1 MSKHFFKLLFGALF
15 LVSATAFTGCNDDD
29 KEPTPVLT
37 ASPEVLNF
45 TDETSTTQTI
55 EIKANC
61 HWEVSAS
68 ALQGWATITPME
80 GNGNATLTV
89 AVEEL
94 PAGTNSREGVI
105 SFNLTHST
113 YGKWGLAESKVKVTQ
128 TSGNVPTPPVGDALY
143 SENAGDATFKKA
155 DYEGNWPYVDKY
167 DKWTRGGSL
176 DQSGVVYGGS
186 SSSVRCSGNDYEPD
200 ASDDISGAPYVN
212 VKTFDIKNINIG
224 SNSNFTFTFVAQNTV
239 STLPDSPYTPTFGD
253 ITASSFNFSVSM
265 DGTNYSKVAYVPV
278 KSNSSW
284 YKCTAEFKLPA
295 GASASTISVR
305 IDGFSGGTTLR
316 TDDFNLYEGGNGA
329 ELGGGGEPGPGP
341 GDAVKIT
348 IPELIAKCEAAGDS
362 QTVIDPANDV
372 YFEAVVLTNKAG
384 GNTTTNNLALMTE
397 GATSPKNGILLY
409 GSGIYTNPADDGF
422 VFAAGDKVK
431 VTLKANAARCLT
443 YNSLYEITGSQGADW
458 VLVEKTGETAAIT
471 PIEISIGDL
480 MDYQSMYVKINNVTA
495 PATAAAWCTAD
506 ASGTHNFSV
515 GGSNLTVYVQKNAAA
530 FVDQVFMAGVTGSII
545 GNVAL
550 YRGAA
555 QITPQTIADVA
566 AFMEGGDVPAEPKI
580 SSVSPTSL
588 SFAATGEAKE
598 VNVTL
603 NSAAQG
609 LAIEASSDNGQFAAS
624 VNGTTVTVTAAENA
638 TAAAIT
644 GTLTISLMQ
653 NGSAIDTKTV
663 ALTQA
668 AKSSGGGTETVTMSF
683 AEIKAGNTTGA
694 DMPVNSYGSQAVADP
709 STWYT
714 WSHGGLDFSGAKI
727 CEASNTNY
735 VGTLQMQ
742 GNTSDA
748 AKQGFFGNVTDLGKI
763 TKIVVVSKNTT
774 YSPTEHLYMG
784 TEANPSGNAQT
795 STIVQD
801 GEIYTETFDIVGD
814 YGFFKLHND
823 KQGAFYVQ
831 SISITY
837 TK

>member
-45 TDETSTTQTI
+45 TDETPTTQTI

-113 YGKWGLAESKVKVTQ
+113 YGKWGLAESKVTVKQFAEGVTPPPAGDPIYTDNFGVDGPTASPWTAGYVGTYQ
-128 TSGNVPTPPVGDALY
+128 NWEMTGTGSSTVTYDASGSVGVRCNSFSNNKYSTSEYSKTASGKNNIYLNAAGAYLTVKDITLPAGKTNFKFTFGICRSEYGNYDAPFVASEFSVALSPDGAAWTDITYERSDYSSWDLATANFTLKEATDKLFIRVKANAVSGRLDDFTFAEGTGGQIVEFGEAPDPTKKSIGDIKTAGTYETEGTIVARGKMAYIIADNTGAMMVYHKDNERTVGEKITISGDVTIFNASSTPQFDDKATVNVVSTGNNWTYNPAVLDAAAMDALVTAAPVCKEVQFEGTMEVSGNNINVNIDGASTAIGSIKYIDNATVSQFDGQKIVVKGYFVGVSASKYVNVLPY
-143 SENAGDATFKKA
+143 SVE
-155 DYEGNWPYVDKY
+155 E
-167 DKWTRGGSL
+167 
-176 DQSGVVYGGS
+176 
-186 SSSVRCSGNDYEPD
+186 
-200 ASDDISGAPYVN
+200 SGAP
-212 VKTFDIKNINIG
+212 
-224 SNSNFTFTFVAQNTV
+224 
-239 STLPDSPYTPTFGD
+239 
-253 ITASSFNFSVSM
+253 
-265 DGTNYSKVAYVPV
+265 
-278 KSNSSW
+278 
-284 YKCTAEFKLPA
+284 
-295 GASASTISVR
+295 
-305 IDGFSGGTTLR
+305 
-316 TDDFNLYEGGNGA
+316 
-329 ELGGGGEPGPGP
+329 
-341 GDAVKIT
+341 
-348 IPELIAKCEAAGDS
+348 
-362 QTVIDPANDV
+362 
-372 YFEAVVLTNKAG
+372 
-384 GNTTTNNLALMTE
+384 
-397 GATSPKNGILLY
+397 
-409 GSGIYTNPADDGF
+409 AD
-422 VFAAGDKVK
+422 
-431 VTLKANAARCLT
+431 
-443 YNSLYEITGSQGADW
+443 
-458 VLVEKTGETAAIT
+458 
-471 PIEISIGDL
+471 
-480 MDYQSMYVKINNVTA
+480 
-495 PATAAAWCTAD
+495 
-506 ASGTHNFSV
+506 
-515 GGSNLTVYVQKNAAA
+515 
-530 FVDQVFMAGVTGSII
+530 
-545 GNVAL
+545 
-550 YRGAA
+550 
-555 QITPQTIADVA
+555 
-566 AFMEGGDVPAEPKI
+566 PKI
-580 SSVSPTSL
+580 SSVSPASL
-588 SFAATGEAKE
+588 SFAAAGEAKE

-609 LAIEASSDNGQFAAS
+609 LAIEASSDDSQFTAA
-624 VNGTTVTVTAAENA
+624 VNGTKVTVTAAENA

-663 ALTQA
+663 NLTQA
-668 AKSSGGGTETVTMSF
+668 AKSSGGGDETTVTMSF
-683 AEIKAGNTTGA
+683 EEIKAGNTTGA
-694 DMPVNSYGSQAVADP
+694 DMPVNSYGSQAVADL

-714 WSHGGLDFSGAKI
+714 WSHGGLDFSGARI
-727 CEASNTNY
+727 CEASNTDY
-735 VGTLQMQ
+735 LGTLQMQ
-742 GNTSDA
+742 GNASDA

-763 TKIVVVSKNTT
+763 TKIVVVSKNTK

-784 TEANPSGNAQT
+784 TEANPSGNAQE

>member
-1 MSKHFFKLLFGALF
+1 MCKHLFKLLFGALF

-45 TDETSTTQTI
+45 TDETPTTQTF

-113 YGKWGLAESKVKVTQ
+113 YGKWGPAESKVKVTQ
-128 TSGNVPTPPVGDALY
+128 TSGDVPTPPVGDALY

-155 DYEGNWPYVDKY
+155 DYGNNWPYVDKY

-176 DQSGVVYGGS
+176 DQSGVEYGGS

-200 ASDDISGAPYVN
+200 ASDDISGAPYVT

-239 STLPDSPYTPTFGD
+239 STLPDTPYTPTFGD

-265 DGTNYSKVAYVPV
+265 DGTTYSKVAFVPV

-295 GASASTISVR
+295 DASASTISVR

-329 ELGGGGEPGPGP
+329 ELGGGDEPGPGP
-341 GDAVKIT
+341 GQVT
-348 IPELIAKCEAAGDS
+348 IAEVIAG
-362 QTVIDPANDV
+362 TV
-372 YFEAVVLTNKAG
+372 
-384 GNTTTNNLALMTE
+384 GNTFTTQGQIVAVNGRSFLIQDATGKMLVYQGWNNDTKEPVVA
-397 GATSPKNGILLY
+397 Y
-409 GSGIYTNPADDGF
+409 D
-422 VFAAGDKVK
+422 AAIGQTVK
-431 VTLKANAARCLT
+431 VTGKTTTYSKLVQFDAEGLSIEKVSDGSFTQPTPEQFDGPAFDAYKAATSVIKYIEYTGTLSISGFYYNIAVEGTSLQGSLAYPAEGFVDAAFDGK
-443 YNSLYEITGSQGADW
+443 EITVKGYTLGMTNSASMLSTIA
-458 VLVEKTGETAAIT
+458 VSVELA
-471 PIEISIGDL
+471 
-480 MDYQSMYVKINNVTA
+480 
-495 PATAAAWCTAD
+495 
-506 ASGTHNFSV
+506 
-515 GGSNLTVYVQKNAAA
+515 
-530 FVDQVFMAGVTGSII
+530 
-545 GNVAL
+545 GNV
-550 YRGAA
+550 
-555 QITPQTIADVA
+555 PAD
-566 AFMEGGDVPAEPKI
+566 PKI
-580 SSVSPTSL
+580 SSVSPASL
-588 SFAATGEAKE
+588 SFAAAGEAKE

-603 NSAAQG
+603 NAAAQG
-609 LAIEASSDNGQFAAS
+609 LALEASSDNGQFTAA
-624 VNGTTVTVTAAENA
+624 VNGTKVTVTAAENA

-653 NGSAIDTKTV
+653 NGSAVDTKTV

-668 AKSSGGGTETVTMSF
+668 AKSSGGGDETTITMSF
-683 AEIKAGNTTGA
+683 EDIKAGGA

-727 CEASNTNY
+727 CEANNQDY
-735 VGTLQMQ
+735 LGTLQMQ
-742 GNTSDA
+742 GNASDA

-763 TKIVVVSKNTT
+763 TKIVVVSKNTK

-784 TEANPSGNAQT
+784 TEANPTGNAQT

-814 YGFFKLHND
+814 YGYFKLHND